1 MQISVKSTGTIDRT
15 MVVELAAERVD
26 KEVSQ
31 RLQSLAA
38 ELRVDGFRPGK
49 APRAVV
55 KKRYEASVRQEVL
68 EKLARETFQQ
78 AADTYRLRVA
88 GSPVINF
95 KPAEAGRNPHY
106 IANFQVYPEI
116 TIGHVDTLRIRRA
129 VATVQNADLEKMIE
143 VIRHQHPEWNDVA
156 RPAQMGD
163 RVVVDFEGRVNGKP
177 VEGGRAKDHSV
188 ELGAARKWKE
198 FEAALVGMS
207 AGEEKVAAIT
217 FPENHSMKHLRGQTV
232 SFRLKMKRVCEPV
245 LPTVDAEFIKRL
257 GIANGSLEAF
267 RAEVKNNM
275 TRELQHTIQSQLKQ
289 QVVDG
294 LAALHDFDVPQSLV
308 ADEISRL
315 REETSQNVAPPAE
328 RTTEERI
335 ESQAAHR
342 VKVRLIID
350 AVIRQQGLQPEPARV
365 AARLQDL
372 ASTCTDPTALIDYYR
387 SHPPALRAI
396 EEAVLEE
403 QVVDW
408 VRKQATVADELSD
421 FDSVMK
427 SHQPTRF

>member
-1 MQISVKSTGTIDRT
+1 MKSTGTIDRT
-15 MVVELAAERVD
+15 MVVELAAEQVD

-49 APRAVV
+49 APWAVV

-68 EKLARETFQQ
+68 EKLAKETFQQ
-78 AADTYRLRVA
+78 AADTYRLRVT

-95 KPAEAGRNPHY
+95 EPMEDGRNPHFV
-106 IANFQVYPEI
+106 ANFQVYPEI
-116 TIGHVDTLRIRRA
+116 KIGRVDTLQIRRP
-129 VATVQNADLEKMIE
+129 VATVQNADLEKMIA
-143 VIRHQHPEWNDVA
+143 VIRRQHAEWNDVA
-156 RPAQMGD
+156 RPAQRGD
-163 RVVVDFEGRVNGKP
+163 RVVVDFERRVNGKS
-177 VEGGRAKDHSV
+177 VEGGRAKGHSV
-188 ELGAARKWKE
+188 ELGWGGESKE

-207 AGEEKVAAIT
+207 AGEEKVVAIT
-217 FPENHSMKHLRGQTV
+217 FPENHSKKHLRGQTV
-232 SFRLKMKRVCEPV
+232 SFRLKVKRVSEPV
-245 LPTVDAEFIKRL
+245 LPTVDLNFIKKL
-257 GIANGSLEAF
+257 GIVDGSPEAF
-267 RAEVKNNM
+267 RAEVTNNM

-294 LAALHDFDVPQSLV
+294 LAALHDFDIPESLV
-308 ADEISRL
+308 ADEIRRL
-315 REETSQNVAPPAE
+315 REEISPNATPSVDGLTKE
-328 RTTEERI
+328 HM

-342 VKVRLIID
+342 VKVRLIVD

-403 QVVDW
+403 QAVEW
-408 VRKQATVADELSD
+408 VLKQASVTDEVCD

-427 SHQPTRF
+427 SHQMI